1 MKKRR
6 RIIAAI
12 VVIIIIVAAT
22 IVIKLWPKSNQEVE
36 VKIINQISDYGYVL
50 EDNETKLHQKYFDQL
65 VNTLKAKDVDEEAY
79 AKLVVELFISDFY
92 NLDNKPTQNDVG
104 GIQYVYK
111 TAQDN
116 MALKAKDTIYKYIES
131 NIGTKRDQ
139 VLPIVTNVT
148 IDDIKDTSFKYGTA
162 TDDKAYEVSAS
173 WTYKEDL
180 GYQDKATFTLIHE
193 DNKLSIAELE

>member
-12 VVIIIIVAAT
+12 VIIALIVVAT
-22 IVIKLWPKSNQEVE
+22 VVIKFWPKANEVAE
-36 VKIINQISDYGYVL
+36 VKIINKIDAYGYVL

-65 VNTLKAKDVDEEAY
+65 VDTLKASDVDQEEY

-92 NLDNKPTQNDVG
+92 NLDNKPTQNDIG
-104 GIQYVYK
+104 GVQYVYT
-111 TAQDN
+111 TAKDN
-116 MALKAKDTIYKYIES
+116 MVLKAKDTLYKYIES

-139 VLPIVTNVT
+139 KLPIVTDVT
-148 IDDIKDTSFKYGTA
+148 IDDVKTTSFKYDDD
-162 TDDKAYEVSAS
+162 TDTKAYEISAT

-180 GYQDKATFTLIHE
+180 GYQDEATFTLIHE
-193 DNKLSIAELE
+193 DDKLSIAELE